1 MSGVGGVSEIATAF
15 LRLGLTSFG
24 GPAAHVA
31 LMERELVDKRKWLTR
46 EELVELYGAAS
57 LIPGPNST
65 ELAIHIGYRRAGFPG
80 LAVAGACFILPSAL
94 LTLLLAWV
102 YVRFGALPAAGAL
115 LAGLQPA
122 VMGVVAAAVARLAQT
137 AVKGWAEIAVC
148 IGACV
153 AGVLGVHELWVLL
166 AAGLLVAAPSL
177 RWPGAAS
184 IFPAVFLAAPLAA
197 VSAPSLGGIFLVF
210 LKIGSIL
217 YGSGYVLVAFLRTE
231 LIANRGWLSERQ
243 LIDAVAAGQVTPG
256 PVSSTATFVGYLLH
270 GTAGAGLATL
280 GMFLPA
286 FVFVAVS
293 GPLLGAL
300 RKSRPLAAFLRGVNA
315 ASIGLVAAVLFDLG
329 QAAMGWPPAW
339 GIAAISL
346 ALAFATR
353 AEPTWLLAGG
363 AAAGLILH
371 R

>member
-1 MSGVGGVSEIATAF
+1 VGDVSEIATAF
-15 LRLGLTSFG
+15 LRLGLVSFG

-46 EELVELYGAAS
+46 EELVELYGAAN

-65 ELAIHIGYRRAGFPG
+65 ELAIHIGYKRAGFPG
-80 LAVAGACFILPSAL
+80 LVAAGVCFILPAAL
-94 LTLLLAWV
+94 LTLLLAWI

-122 VMGVVAAAVARLAQT
+122 VMGVVAAAVARFART
-137 AVKGWAEIAVC
+137 ALKGWPELAVC
-148 IGACV
+148 AGACA
-153 AGVLGVHELWVLL
+153 AGALGVQELWVLL
-166 AAGLLVAAPSL
+166 GSGLLLALPSM
-177 RWPGAAS
+177 RRSGALA
-184 IFPAVFLAAPLAA
+184 IFPALPLAA
-197 VSAPSLGGIFLVF
+197 AGAPSLGGIFLVF

-217 YGSGYVLVAFLRTE
+217 YGSGYVLFAFLRTE
-231 LIANRGWLSERQ
+231 LIANRGWLTERQ
-243 LIDAVAAGQVTPG
+243 LLDAIAAGQVTPG

-270 GTAGAGLATL
+270 GTAGAGVATL

-286 FVFVAVS
+286 FLFVAVS
-293 GPLLGAL
+293 APLLGAM
-300 RKSRPLAAFLRGVNA
+300 RKSPALAAFLRGVNA

-329 QAAMGWPPAW
+329 GAALGWPPAW